1 MNNSPDRALTEKGE
15 GLTGCGAGSGRIQF
29 VDTAKGI
36 CILLVVMY
44 HAGLV
49 DNDTPCLS
57 MLRMPFYFTLSGLF
71 FKDYGGFRTIL
82 KKVNKLLVPFVF
94 FYTLSYL
101 SFAAIRVMAGQEVEI
116 PFFAFVT
123 SKEMVNVALW
133 FLLSLFWTNVCF
145 FMIYKASAN
154 RYMAVLLSLAVGIGG
169 MICFDHYAVR
179 LPLFIDS
186 GIAAVPFYCL
196 GYMLKSTDI
205 LYPNRYDRYALPAAA
220 VLVAAAVLCFFLG
233 DRPYVSFRTL
243 YIGENFLLYYVG
255 AISVVIAFMLLCK
268 TAGAVAGLRYV
279 GRYSLIVLG
288 VHVAVMSVASR
299 GLEFFGMSPDDA
311 YHSLA
316 VFLLTAM
323 LSIAL
328 IPVLKRL
335 FPRFTAQR
343 DLITDNMLRRL
354 GSGRSET
361 RSVEG

>member
-1 MNNSPDRALTEKGE
+1 MNNSPDRVLSGKRD
-15 GLTGCGAGSGRIQF
+15 GLPGCGAGSGRIKF

-44 HAGLV
+44 HAGVV

-82 KKVNKLLVPFVF
+82 KKVNRLLVPFVF

-101 SFAAIRVMAGQEVEI
+101 SFIATRVMAGQEVEI

-133 FLLSLFWTNVCF
+133 FLLALFWANVCF
-145 FMIYKASAN
+145 LMIYKASAN
-154 RYMAVLLSLAVGIGG
+154 RYMTALLSLAVGIGG
-169 MICFDHYAVR
+169 MICFDHYGVR

-220 VLVAAAVLCFFLG
+220 VLVAAAVLCFFFG

-268 TAGAVAGLRYV
+268 KAGAVAGLRYV

-299 GLEFFGMSPDDA
+299 GLESFGMSPDDA

-343 DLITDNMLRRL
+343 DLITGNMLRRL
-354 GSGRSET
+354 GYGRSEC
-361 RSVEG
+361 RGVDG